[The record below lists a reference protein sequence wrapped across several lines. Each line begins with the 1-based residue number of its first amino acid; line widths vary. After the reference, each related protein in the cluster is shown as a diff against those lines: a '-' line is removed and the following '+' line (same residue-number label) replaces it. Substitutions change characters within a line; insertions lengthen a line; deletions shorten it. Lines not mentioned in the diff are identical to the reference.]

1 MGLFCLFSKKN
12 DNVLQGIEKIGSI
25 REHCSLVVIGYK
37 HQTQTFF
44 FFFFFCFPE
53 IGDLNFRKVNQ
64 QNGY

>member
-44 FFFFFCFPE
+44 FFFFFVFLKLE
-53 IGDLNFRKVNQ
+53 I
-64 QNGY
+64 